1 VGPYGESKIAAEKIC
16 QQYRDKGIVITVIR
30 PKSFIGT
37 GRLGIFQILY
47 DWIES
52 GKKIPIIG
60 AGRNRYQL
68 LDVEDL
74 VEAIYLFITAPA
86 QKVNDCFN
94 IGAQDFSTVKEDVGA
109 LCDYVGTGAKV
120 MPVPAWI
127 LKPLLAIFEK
137 LNLSPLYKWIYAT
150 ADRDSFVSNNKIKSV
165 LGWLPKYSNKDA
177 LIRSY
182 NWYVGHKKELAGT
195 GITHRVAWEQGI
207 LSLAKRF
214 L

>member
-1 VGPYGESKIAAEKIC
+1 
-16 QQYRDKGIVITVIR
+16 
-30 PKSFIGT
+30 
-37 GRLGIFQILY
+37 
-47 DWIES
+47 
-52 GKKIPIIG
+52 
-60 AGRNRYQL
+60 
-68 LDVEDL
+68 
-74 VEAIYLFITAPA
+74 
-86 QKVNDCFN
+86 
-94 IGAQDFSTVKEDVGA
+94 
-109 LCDYVGTGAKV
+109 